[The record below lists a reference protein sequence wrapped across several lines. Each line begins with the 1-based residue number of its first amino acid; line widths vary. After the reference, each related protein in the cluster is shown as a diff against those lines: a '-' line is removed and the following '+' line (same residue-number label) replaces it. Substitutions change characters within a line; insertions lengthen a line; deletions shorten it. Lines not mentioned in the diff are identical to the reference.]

1 MNPSLRSYIAPP
13 AGPILAADG
22 LVARFIAHGITD
34 IFLFPG
40 GTIAPVLDAAKR
52 NGIRL
57 VCPRHEQ
64 GAGYMGLAQAKLRG
78 AVSVV
83 MATSG
88 PGATNMLT
96 PIADAFYDSL
106 PVVVIT
112 GQVGTGDLDKPR
124 ALRQRGFQ
132 ECDTLAIYK
141 SVTKATFQPRVP
153 EELGAV
159 FDEAVRIATSGRK
172 GPVLID
178 LPMNVQRTAIAAL
191 SVEPVAV
198 PSSAESLDV
207 SIAERFADAIAAAA
221 RPVLIAGAGVV
232 SGDAVSALR
241 ALLDVHPMPVSCSLA
256 GLGAVASD
264 SALSLG
270 FHGHTGFRAAG
281 LAVQASD
288 LVFVVGSRLDIR
300 QTGTETARFAPGAR
314 VLRIEIDEDEIAHAR
329 VRVDDTWRA
338 PAREAL
344 DAITG
349 QLRGRPVPPRDAW
362 WSTIAEWKKV
372 HALDTSSPAG
382 VLRPQTVISALS
394 GATRGETL
402 SCVTGV
408 GSHQQWT
415 ARHFVVDAPTRRW
428 FSSCG
433 HGTMGF
439 DLPTANGVAYERR
452 DERVICFVGDGSCLM
467 NLQEL
472 AYTAE
477 LGARVLIVVLDNQ
490 RLGIVG
496 QFQKLN
502 WGDDPTCGVRENPD
516 FAAVARAF
524 GLLAFTVTNEAELLE
539 AIPQA
544 LAATGPVLIH
554 ARISTAEDVSPM
566 LLAGQT
572 LDAMWP

>member
-1 MNPSLRSYIAPP
+1 M
-13 AGPILAADG
+13 
-22 LVARFIAHGITD
+22 
-34 IFLFPG
+34 
-40 GTIAPVLDAAKR
+40 
-52 NGIRL
+52 
-57 VCPRHEQ
+57 
-64 GAGYMGLAQAKLRG
+64 
-78 AVSVV
+78 
-83 MATSG
+83 
-88 PGATNMLT
+88 
-96 PIADAFYDSL
+96 
-106 PVVVIT
+106 
-112 GQVGTGDLDKPR
+112 
-124 ALRQRGFQ
+124 
-132 ECDTLAIYK
+132 
-141 SVTKATFQPRVP
+141 
-153 EELGAV
+153 
-159 FDEAVRIATSGRK
+159 
-172 GPVLID
+172 
-178 LPMNVQRTAIAAL
+178 
-191 SVEPVAV
+191 
-198 PSSAESLDV
+198 
-207 SIAERFADAIAAAA
+207 
-221 RPVLIAGAGVV
+221 
-232 SGDAVSALR
+232 
-241 ALLDVHPMPVSCSLA
+241 
-256 GLGAVASD
+256 
-264 SALSLG
+264 
-270 FHGHTGFRAAG
+270 
-281 LAVQASD
+281 
-288 LVFVVGSRLDIR
+288 
-300 QTGTETARFAPGAR
+300 
-314 VLRIEIDEDEIAHAR
+314 
-329 VRVDDTWRA
+329 
-338 PAREAL
+338 
-344 DAITG
+344 
-349 QLRGRPVPPRDAW
+349 W
-362 WSTIAEWKKV
+362 WSTIAGWKEA

-394 GATRGETL
+394 SATRCETL

-415 ARHFVVDAPTRRW
+415 ARHFVVDALTRRW

-524 GLLAFTVTNEAELLE
+524 GLLAFTVTNETELLD

-554 ARISTAEDVSPM
+554 ARISTSEDVSPM